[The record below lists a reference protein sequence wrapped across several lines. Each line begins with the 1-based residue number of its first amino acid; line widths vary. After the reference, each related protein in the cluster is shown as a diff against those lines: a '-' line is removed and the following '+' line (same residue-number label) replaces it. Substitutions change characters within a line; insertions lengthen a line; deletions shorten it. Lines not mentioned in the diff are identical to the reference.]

1 MGKNLI
7 VKYNLLFINKIMMEF
22 NQQHKKRKKIAIAV
36 IVAVLL
42 CSSFYGGIF
51 FAKKTEIDDKL
62 INKDTVFLGNILN
75 KYEVEKRNNVSQD
88 VDFSLFWDVWDM
100 LKLNYVDA
108 DNIKDKELFYG
119 AIRGMVEAAGDPYT
133 VFMNPVVTK
142 EFNDD
147 LAGTFEGIGAE
158 IGIKD
163 GVLTIVSPLTDMP
176 AQKAGL
182 KPGDKILAINGQD
195 SSGVLIDEA
204 VAKIR
209 GEKGTDVTLTIWRD
223 SFDSPQDFVITRGTI
238 VVKSV
243 KWNMRDDDIMLIE
256 ISHFNSDTEDL
267 FERAVSDVLTKKPKG
282 IILDLRN
289 NPGGFL
295 DTAIEVAS
303 EWVDE
308 GVIVSEKKSD
318 DSGNDYLARGRARLA
333 EYRTVVLV
341 NEGSASASEIVS
353 GALKDYEKATII
365 GMRTFGKGS
374 VQELAPL
381 KDGSSLKVTV
391 AKWLTPKGINISDE
405 GIIPDEEI
413 DLTDEDYSTDKD
425 PQMDK
430 AIEIITQ

>member
-1 MGKNLI
+1 
-7 VKYNLLFINKIMMEF
+7 MEF

-36 IVAVLL
+36 IVAFLL

-308 GVIVSEKKSD
+308 GVVVSEKKSD

-353 GALKDYEKATII
+353 GALKDYGKATII

-413 DLTDEDYSTDKD
+413 DLTDEDYSADKD

>member
-1 MGKNLI
+1 
-7 VKYNLLFINKIMMEF
+7 MMEF